1 MDQNE
6 VKYDKLLKIKTTGRD
21 DSRSD
26 QYCYPYEPTPYC
38 VLERLAYCGYLGK
51 KNHLIDYGCGKGRV
65 DFFLA
70 WQVRCRT
77 TGVEYDERMIKAAE
91 ENKQRAVSGAKT
103 TFILENAAFFQVP
116 ESADRFYFFNPFSV
130 EILRSVIGRIRES
143 WYEKTREM
151 LLFFYYPSDEYIS
164 YLMTVDELEFLDEID
179 CQDLFDGKNPR
190 ERISD
195 GRGVKQHDKTNRNRR
210 RRNSGKRWN
219 HDHQS
224 GIYDGDP
231 EADRDG
237 HYLCSM
243 FGAAV

>member
-26 QYCYPYEPTPYC
+26 QYCYPYEPTPYG

-77 TGVEYDERMIKAAE
+77 TGVEYDERMTKAAE
-91 ENKQRAVSGAKT
+91 ENRQRAVSGVKT
-103 TFILENAAFFQVP
+103 SFILEKCSSF
-116 ESADRFYFFNPFSV
+116 SGCRNPQTDFIFLQSLSV

-143 WYEKTREM
+143 WYEKAREM
-151 LLFFYYPSDEYIS
+151 HTVFLLSI
-164 YLMTVDELEFLDEID
+164 
-179 CQDLFDGKNPR
+179 C
-190 ERISD
+190 
-195 GRGVKQHDKTNRNRR
+195 TNIF
-210 RRNSGKRWN
+210 
-219 HDHQS
+219 H
-224 GIYDGDP
+224 I
-231 EADRDG
+231 
-237 HYLCSM
+237 
-243 FGAAV
+243 

>member
-21 DSRSD
+21 DSRAD
-26 QYCYPYEPTPYC
+26 QYCYPYEPTPYG

-77 TGVEYDERMIKAAE
+77 TGVEYDERMTKATE
-91 ENKQRAVSGAKT
+91 ENRQRAVSGTKT
-103 TFILENAAFFQVP
+103 SFILENAALFQVP

-143 WYEKTREM
+143 WYEKTRKM

-164 YLMTVDELEFLDEID
+164 YLMTVAELEFLDEID

-190 ERISD
+190 ERILVFQM
-195 GRGVKQHDKTNRNRR
+195 G
-210 RRNSGKRWN
+210 
-219 HDHQS
+219 
-224 GIYDGDP
+224 
-231 EADRDG
+231 EE
-237 HYLCSM
+237 
-243 FGAAV
+243 

>member
-1 MDQNE
+1 MLKGIPE
-6 VKYDKLLKIKTTGRD
+6 ILSPELLKVLCEMGH
-21 DSRSD
+21 SD
-26 QYCYPYEPTPYC
+26 
-38 VLERLAYCGYLGK
+38 RLVIADGNFPVESMGKNAITIRCDGHGVPEILDAILKLFPLGYLGK

-77 TGVEYDERMIKAAE
+77 TGVEYDERMTKAAE
-91 ENKQRAVSGAKT
+91 ENRQRAVSGTKT
-103 TFILENAAFFQVP
+103 SFILENAALFQVP

-179 CQDLFDGKNPR
+179 CQDLFDGKNLR
-190 ERISD
+190 ERILVFQM
-195 GRGVKQHDKTNRNRR
+195 G
-210 RRNSGKRWN
+210 
-219 HDHQS
+219 
-224 GIYDGDP
+224 
-231 EADRDG
+231 EE
-237 HYLCSM
+237 
-243 FGAAV
+243 

>member
-77 TGVEYDERMIKAAE
+77 TGVEYDERMTKAAE
-91 ENKQRAVSGAKT
+91 ENRQRAVSGTKNIFYT
-103 TFILENAAFFQVP
+103 GKCSSFSGTGIRRQILFFQSLFCGNTEKRHRP
-116 ESADRFYFFNPFSV
+116 HPG
-130 EILRSVIGRIRES
+130 ILV
-143 WYEKTREM
+143 
-151 LLFFYYPSDEYIS
+151 
-164 YLMTVDELEFLDEID
+164 
-179 CQDLFDGKNPR
+179 
-190 ERISD
+190 
-195 GRGVKQHDKTNRNRR
+195 
-210 RRNSGKRWN
+210 
-219 HDHQS
+219 
-224 GIYDGDP
+224 
-231 EADRDG
+231 
-237 HYLCSM
+237 
-243 FGAAV
+243 

>member
-77 TGVEYDERMIKAAE
+77 TGVEYDERMTKAAE
-91 ENKQRAVSGAKT
+91 ENRQRAVSGAKT
-103 TFILENAAFFQVP
+103 TFILENAALFQVP

-130 EILRSVIGRIRES
+130 EILQHVIARILES
-143 WYEKTREM
+143 YYRNM
-151 LLFFYYPSDEYIS
+151 RPIQLFFYYPSDDYMAC
-164 YLMTVDELEFLDEID
+164 LMNVEELQFAAEID
-179 CQDLFDGKNPR
+179 CKDLFPGENQR
-190 ERISD
+190 ERIVIFEL
-195 GRGVKQHDKTNRNRR
+195 GEIAG
-210 RRNSGKRWN
+210 
-219 HDHQS
+219 
-224 GIYDGDP
+224 
-231 EADRDG
+231 
-237 HYLCSM
+237 
-243 FGAAV
+243 

>member
-26 QYCYPYEPTPYC
+26 QYCYPYEPTPYG

-77 TGVEYDERMIKAAE
+77 TGVEYDERMTKA
-91 ENKQRAVSGAKT
+91 
-103 TFILENAAFFQVP
+103 
-116 ESADRFYFFNPFSV
+116 ADRFYFFNPFSV

-164 YLMTVDELEFLDEID
+164 YLITVEELEFLDEID

-190 ERISD
+190 ERILVFQM
-195 GRGVKQHDKTNRNRR
+195 G
-210 RRNSGKRWN
+210 
-219 HDHQS
+219 
-224 GIYDGDP
+224 
-231 EADRDG
+231 EE
-237 HYLCSM
+237 
-243 FGAAV
+243 

>member
-77 TGVEYDERMIKAAE
+77 TGVEYDERMTKAAE
-91 ENKQRAVSGAKT
+91 ENRQRVVSGTKT
-103 TFILENAAFFQVP
+103 SFILELPSTKKSAPFIRNTKPITRKTNTRISGELFTRFSIFLLTFF
-116 ESADRFYFFNPFSV
+116 FYFP
-130 EILRSVIGRIRES
+130 
-143 WYEKTREM
+143 
-151 LLFFYYPSDEYIS
+151 
-164 YLMTVDELEFLDEID
+164 
-179 CQDLFDGKNPR
+179 
-190 ERISD
+190 
-195 GRGVKQHDKTNRNRR
+195 
-210 RRNSGKRWN
+210 
-219 HDHQS
+219 
-224 GIYDGDP
+224 
-231 EADRDG
+231 
-237 HYLCSM
+237 
-243 FGAAV
+243 